1 MFSSESGRNTNLFR
15 IDAATGDVR
24 TVRSIDRELH
34 GGEFVIS
41 VLAVLRAG
49 DQDNQATRTSSCQ
62 VQQLLETHSK

>member
-62 VQQLLETHSK
+62 VRHLIKTHPK

>member
-62 VQQLLETHSK
+62 VRHLLKTYSK

>member
-49 DQDNQATRTSSCQ
+49 DQDSQATRTSSCQ
-62 VQQLLETHSK
+62 VRHLIKTYPK